1 MKLVIKKKTTLGEL
15 PNGSLFLSKNKTT
28 LAMKSEYYN
37 KKGASESFI
46 VDSGCMFWG
55 GAHGAK
61 EQLSLV
67 VWEVVVVDEC
77 IDIYTPGDLNTDRIA
92 IYTKLAQD
100 YNIEIGTVREIFCKG
115 ADWGIDLANGIKNG
129 D

>member
-1 MKLVIKKKTTLGEL
+1 MKLVIKKKTSLGEL
-15 PNGSLFLSKNKTT
+15 PNGSLFLSENKET

-37 KKGASESFI
+37 KTGASESFI

-55 GAHGAK
+55 GVHGAK
-61 EQLSLV
+61 EQLALT
-67 VWEVVVVDEC
+67 VWEIDVVDEC
-77 IDIYTPGDLNTDRIA
+77 TDIYTGDLNTDRIA
-92 IYTKLAQD
+92 EYTRLAQQ
-100 YNIEIGTVREIFCKG
+100 YNIEIGTVRDIFCKG